1 MTRTVSFRSVW
12 ATTRTCPR
20 VDAPIVRKRASASEC
35 HLVGK
40 RRRQRILENRSGLV
54 EADTMPL
61 EVRRSLCR
69 IPFELH
75 CKSIR
80 PSARRPSNCRTLA
93 MSCGAQRRQLHGLV
107 RPRPEIAQVHSD
119 RDNRDADLA
128 VVPKANMLS
137 DKCRDVRPWWGRRLY
152 AAPRRGPRLVGQ
164 SSFQKA
170 NQRDAVTPRVVDG
183 PSLKAVGRK
192 EDGLVRRGRPFFV
205 RKHLHVL
212 TLDGTRMILALHQ
225 HHKLNAQLAEAERD
239 VDAVLAVMRADHL
252 LLLKAKV

>member
-1 MTRTVSFRSVW
+1 MMPAERVSGTVPVGPDAR
-12 ATTRTCPR
+12 AQPPR
-20 VDAPIVRKRASASEC
+20 LSNQLLAHHRVEIFVHDTSLPSRYERRLIRFVR
-35 HLVGK
+35 
-40 RRRQRILENRSGLV
+40 
-54 EADTMPL
+54 
-61 EVRRSLCR
+61 
-69 IPFELH
+69 
-75 CKSIR
+75 
-80 PSARRPSNCRTLA
+80 RTLA

-107 RPRPEIAQVHSD
+107 RPRPEIAEVHSD